1 MFVYLA
7 GEDDDDLP
15 EDLDEVDEEL
25 DGVADVVAVAAPLL
39 LDDHLGVPD
48 DEAAEQQEAAP
59 EIDLFY
65 WVEMS
70 FMKSLVFVI
79 KFDKNLKLR
88 QQMLV

>member
-1 MFVYLA
+1 M
-7 GEDDDDLP
+7 
-15 EDLDEVDEEL
+15 
-25 DGVADVVAVAAPLL
+25 ADVVAVAAPLL

-70 FMKSLVFVI
+70 FMKSLVFFV
-79 KFDKNLKLR
+79 KFDKNLKLKKTANVGLKIAGN
-88 QQMLV
+88 QIMNKG